1 VQYILEGDS
10 IQVVQTLKEK
20 GTNRRTYGH
29 IVNDVKFLL
38 GTCRSWMA
46 QHVRGDANQAAHGL
60 AKEGLKR
67 QMDRIWVNDLPE
79 CISNIVLLELNVLDM

>member
-29 IVNDVKFLL
+29 IVND
-38 GTCRSWMA
+38 
-46 QHVRGDANQAAHGL
+46 VRGDANQAAHGL